1 MSHCDLHLWGLT
13 DVVKDIRLVVAE
25 ALERAIGW
33 REHGQ
38 WS

>member
-1 MSHCDLHLWGLT
+1 MEHTISDFWLT
-13 DVVKDIRLVVAE
+13 NVVEDIRLVVAE
-25 ALERAIGW
+25 ALEGAIGR